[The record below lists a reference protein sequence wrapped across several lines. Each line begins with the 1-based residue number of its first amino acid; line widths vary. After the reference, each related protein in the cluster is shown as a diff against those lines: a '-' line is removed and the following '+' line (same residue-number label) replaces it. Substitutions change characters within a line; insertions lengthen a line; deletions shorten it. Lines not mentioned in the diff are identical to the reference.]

1 MLLLLHIMTY
11 IKENI
16 ITRLQ
21 KLYSL
26 PRNPRVGNKSPVLFV
41 KKPLCTGDLLS
52 ERKILKSL
60 MILRSSDLQKEL
72 CQCQIQSLRL
82 ALCSTLF
89 ISKKKK
95 TLNTHKV
102 HRLRQIRHRTRMPL
116 HTPKTL
122 KTWKKSMP
130 CLIKKASRCAEDG
143 TSKTMFFIF
152 LFLSKTMIFCEN
164 HAYFFILLVQS

>member
-1 MLLLLHIMTY
+1 MLLLLHIVTY

-60 MILRSSDLQKEL
+60 MILRSSNLQKEL

-82 ALCSTLF
+82 ALRSTLSV
-89 ISKKKK
+89 SKKKK
-95 TLNTHKV
+95 NVKHTQGSQALADQASHTHASA
-102 HRLRQIRHRTRMPL
+102 
-116 HTPKTL
+116 HT
-122 KTWKKSMP
+122 
-130 CLIKKASRCAEDG
+130 
-143 TSKTMFFIF
+143 
-152 LFLSKTMIFCEN
+152 
-164 HAYFFILLVQS
+164 